1 MRGSGLDGKD
11 KGEQE
16 LGSSIKQ
23 GKVALVT
30 GGGTGIGRATVL
42 MLADAGVSV
51 AVNYSRSVQDAE
63 RTVRDAKE
71 LGVPA
76 VAVHADVSSDA
87 EVLSMVDKVVAE
99 LGGLDLLINNAG
111 ITRPV
116 ELTNLEGI
124 TDDDFAA
131 IFAVNVRGLFYCCR
145 AAIPQMLSAG
155 HGHIVNV
162 ASIAG
167 ISGTGSSL
175 MYSASKGAVIT
186 LTRGIA
192 ASHAP
197 QIQVNAV
204 APGVV
209 ETRWT
214 EQLDPA
220 IVERIAGTIP
230 MQRTARPDDVAQLI
244 VGLLGNDYVTGEV
257 VTLAGG
263 RAR

>member
-1 MRGSGLDGKD
+1 MEPSRLK
-11 KGEQE
+11 
-16 LGSSIKQ
+16 

-42 MLADAGVSV
+42 MLAEAGADV
-51 AVNYSRSVQDAE
+51 AVNYSRSQQDAE
-63 RTVRDAKE
+63 QTVRDARE
-71 LGVPA
+71 RGVAALA
-76 VAVHADVSSDA
+76 VRADVSSDA
-87 EVLSMVDKVVAE
+87 AVRGMVDEVVAE
-99 LGGLDLLINNAG
+99 LGGLDYLVNNAG
-111 ITRPV
+111 MTRPV
-116 ELTNLEGI
+116 ELTDLEGI
-124 TDDDFAA
+124 SDDDFNA
-131 IFAVNVRGLFYCCR
+131 IFGLNVRGLVYCRR
-145 AAIPQMLSAG
+145 AAIPRMQSAG

-186 LTRGIA
+186 LTRGLA

-209 ETRWT
+209 DTRWT
-214 EQLDPA
+214 AQLDA
-220 IVERIAGTIP
+220 ATVERISGTVP
-230 MQRTARPDDVAQLI
+230 MQRAAQPDDVAQMI
-244 VGLLGNDYVTGEV
+244 VRLLDNGYVTGEV